1 MKRTIIRGTVA
12 IRILDEPKQ
21 RLATVV
27 PLLFGAG
34 RVTISE
40 RYMRREG
47 FDDPEAE
54 LYQWDRAFDYRAL
67 DEALAALAAWEDGA
81 QAPPGDWVKAHPS
94 SCRWPKTDLAGI
106 RAT

>member
-27 PLLFGAG
+27 PLLFGGG

-40 RYMRREG
+40 RYLRREG
-47 FDDPEAE
+47 FDDPNAE
-54 LYQWDRAFDYRAL
+54 LYQWDRGFDYATL
-67 DEALAALAAWEDGA
+67 DEALTALREWEDGDT
-81 QAPPGDWVKAHPS
+81 APPGSWLKMHPS
-94 SCRWPKTDLAGI
+94 KCAVPRVQ
-106 RAT
+106 